1 MRGVRASVSG
11 ELVEP
16 RLSDGRRPSTGSGLT
31 DISLG
36 GASTGSA
43 LTETPNTLRFAGY
56 AAIFDRVDRG
66 GDIIRPGAF
75 GAFPEGQSLP
85 LLWQHDRLRRIG
97 KVDRVREDRRGLR
110 VIGTVSTATRAGR
123 EAAAL
128 LAGSGMKG
136 LSFGYRV
143 KRARGEGPRELLDLD
158 VAEISLVT
166 APMQDLARVHL
177 VQKV

>member
-1 MRGVRASVSG
+1 MRVVRASVSG

-31 DISLG
+31 DISPG
-36 GASTGSA
+36 GASTGSGR
-43 LTETPNTLRFAGY
+43 TEYPNTLRFAGY

-75 GAFPEGQSLP
+75 GAYPEGATLP
-85 LLWQHDRLRRIG
+85 LLWQHDPLRRIG
-97 KVDRVREDRRGLR
+97 QVDLVREDRRGLR

-123 EAAAL
+123 EAAAM
-128 LAGSGMKG
+128 LAGAGMKG

-143 KRARGEGPRELLDLD
+143 KRAAGADPRELLELD

-166 APMQDLARVHL
+166 APMQELARVHL